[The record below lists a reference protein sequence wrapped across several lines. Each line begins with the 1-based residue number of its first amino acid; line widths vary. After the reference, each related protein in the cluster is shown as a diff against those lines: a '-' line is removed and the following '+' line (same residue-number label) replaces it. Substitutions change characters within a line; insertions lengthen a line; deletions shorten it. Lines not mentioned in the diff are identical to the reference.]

1 MKHGATIV
9 LVIFG
14 LLVSLMAGCSGENPE
29 RLFET
34 AQFEE
39 KQTNIAHARELY
51 QRIILEHPGSEWES
65 KAKARLEKTEA
76 PQ

>member
-14 LLVSLMAGCSGENPE
+14 LLVSLMAGCSGESPE

-51 QRIILEHPGSEWES
+51 QRIILEHPGSEW
-65 KAKARLEKTEA
+65 AKMAEVRLEQLE
-76 PQ
+76 